1 MKRCDANLTACRL
14 VLLKMKGL
22 MTAQRP
28 LCLSVET
35 EMVNSESEALDL

>member
-28 LCLSVET
+28 LYLSVET